1 MENKLSGLL
10 GIAVRARKILFGD
23 SAVDKLA
30 SADASLLLISDKA
43 SERTLKQLTNRAN
56 YYEVEF
62 IIVEDFL
69 LNQAT
74 GKTTAKYCLIIDRGF
89 SKGILDIF
97 RKRWRYGEKF

>member
-10 GIAVRARKILFGD
+10 GIAVRARKVLFGD
-23 SAVDKLA
+23 SAYEKL
-30 SADASLLLISDKA
+30 SSKEASLLIISDDA
-43 SERTLKQLTNRAN
+43 SDRTLKQLENRAN
-56 YYEVEF
+56 YYNVEF
-62 IIVEDFL
+62 VVVEDLL

-97 RKRWRYGEKF
+97 RKRWRYGEKI